1 MTHGSARN
9 LERRQ
14 KGADPLAVWL
24 CTDHLKR
31 ELDRLAPPLEGRM
44 ADIEWKPL
52 PTGLWTPP
60 AVFVEVGNLLLQ
72 AFTDDGVP
80 SWEISKKTG
89 ERGEWNIIA
98 KGTADSFEAAKAAAL
113 FEAGAASWG
122 A

>member
-60 AVFVEVGNLLLQ
+60 AVFVEVENLLLQ
-72 AFTDDGVP
+72 AFTD
-80 SWEISKKTG
+80 EART
-89 ERGEWNIIA
+89 N
-98 KGTADSFEAAKAAAL
+98 GTSRIYAQGNSTIL
-113 FEAGAASWG
+113 SM
-122 A
+122 

>member
-1 MTHGSARN
+1 
-9 LERRQ
+9 L
-14 KGADPLAVWL
+14 L
-24 CTDHLKR
+24 
-31 ELDRLAPPLEGRM
+31 PPLGG
-44 ADIEWKPL
+44 AWLISNGKPL

-80 SWEISKKTG
+80 TWEISKKTG

-113 FEAGAASWG
+113 FEAEAASWG
-122 A
+122 P